1 MPSTSSACSS
11 NSSAANVGY
20 EKIRELPIY
29 LDLKMKWL
37 PVGGESEISTTKRS
51 AICADGA
58 ADGEL
63 EEPWISLLRDIVS
76 VLWGMCLLPAK
87 MSSSVG
93 AL

>member
-1 MPSTSSACSS
+1 VPSTSSACSS

-51 AICADGA
+51 AICADG
-58 ADGEL
+58 EL